1 MKQTKMPASVAR
13 DAQPTDDLALVA
25 RAREGDEQ
33 AFRVIMERHNRRL
46 YRVARSMMQDE
57 SEAEDVVQEAYLHA
71 FAALAGFRGESSL
84 STWLTRI
91 TVNEALG
98 RKRRRR
104 PTVGLEAV
112 ETLQESTAQIIDFP
126 TMTTSD
132 PERSAAQHEIRR
144 LLELAIDKLP
154 EPFRLVFVMRDVE
167 DLSIEETASLLG
179 IRPETVKTRLHRARR
194 MLRETLDQRLAASL
208 KGTFPFAGPRCAWIT
223 DAVLDRLR
231 ARQATTVS

>member
-1 MKQTKMPASVAR
+1 MKQTKMPASDAR
-13 DAQPTDDLALVA
+13 DAQPADDLTLVA
-25 RAREGDEQ
+25 RAREGDAQ

-91 TVNEALG
+91 TVNEALA

-104 PTVGLEAV
+104 PTVALETV

-167 DLSIEETASLLG
+167 DLSIEETATLLG

-208 KGTFPFAGPRCAWIT
+208 KGTFPFAGVRCERIT
-223 DAVLDRLR
+223 QAVLVRLPQR
-231 ARQATTVS
+231 KD

>member
-1 MKQTKMPASVAR
+1 MRKTKMPATDVR
-13 DAQPTDDLALVA
+13 VAQPVDDLALVA
-25 RAREGDEQ
+25 RARGGDEQ

-46 YRVARSMMQDE
+46 YRVARTMMQDE

-104 PTVGLEAV
+104 PTVGLDAV
-112 ETLQESTAQIIDFP
+112 ETLQQSTAQIIDFP

-144 LLELAIDKLP
+144 LLELTIDKLP

-167 DLSIEETASLLG
+167 DSSIEETASLLG

-208 KGTFPFAGPRCAWIT
+208 KGTFPFAGPRCARIT
-223 DAVLDRLR
+223 AAVLDRLR
-231 ARQATTVS
+231 ARQVTTVS